1 MHLLAI
7 GVGGFVGAAA
17 RYLVDGW
24 VSDAT
29 RGGFPWGTLVVNASG
44 SLAIGVLFAV
54 TVEHSLL
61 PAGLRG
67 PLMIGFIGSYTTF
80 STLALESWRLL
91 EDGSW
96 LAAGANLAGSVMIGL
111 AAVIVGLAIGRAL
124 A

>member
-7 GVGGFVGAAA
+7 GLGGFVGAAA

-80 STLALESWRLL
+80 STLALESWRML

>member
-7 GVGGFVGAAA
+7 GLGGFVGAAA

-54 TVEHSLL
+54 TIEHSLL

-96 LAAGANLAGSVMIGL
+96 LVAGANLAGSVMIGL

>member
-7 GVGGFVGAAA
+7 GLGGFVGAAA

-96 LAAGANLAGSVMIGL
+96 LAAGVNLAGSVMIGL
-111 AAVIVGLAIGRAL
+111 SAVIVGLAIGRAL

>member
-7 GVGGFVGAAA
+7 GLGGFVGAAA

-96 LAAGANLAGSVMIGL
+96 LVAGANLAGSVMIGL
-111 AAVIVGLAIGRAL
+111 SAVIVGLAIGRAL

>member
-7 GVGGFVGAAA
+7 GLGGFVGAAA

-111 AAVIVGLAIGRAL
+111 SAVIVGLAIGRAL